1 MFRAILYTQ
10 WKWARL
16 ALLPVA
22 VLGFLLPVLSV
33 QDLRAVQEGLSP
45 ARFLEGHAQM
55 GALYPMLGAL
65 LALLLATSA
74 WAADHAGRH
83 VYALTLPI
91 ERGRLVLL
99 RLGAGLVLLAIP
111 FLTLWVGCL
120 VAAVSAPI
128 PVGLAAYPHL
138 LALRFLLASIVAF
151 AMFFAIAAGTARSAG
166 WVLALLAAWALAQ
179 VLLSSAGS
187 QVDLLT
193 PVLDRVFTWPGPL
206 DVFTG
211 RWVLIDV

>member
-16 ALLPVA
+16 VLLPVA
-22 VLGFLLPVLSV
+22 VLSFLLPVLSV
-33 QDLRAVQEGLSP
+33 QDLGAVQDGLSP
-45 ARFLEGHAQM
+45 AQFLEGHVQM
-55 GALYPMLGAL
+55 GMLYPMLGAL
-65 LALLLATSA
+65 IALLLATSA

-91 ERGRLVLL
+91 ERGRLVLF
-99 RLGAGLVLLAIP
+99 RLGAGLALLAIP
-111 FLTLWVGCL
+111 CVALWVGGL
-120 VAAVSAPI
+120 VAALSAPL
-128 PVGLAAYPHL
+128 PPGLTAYPHL
-138 LALRFLLASIVAF
+138 LALRFLLASLVAF
-151 AMFFAIAAGTARSAG
+151 ALFFAVAAGTARSAG
-166 WVLALLAAWALAQ
+166 WVLALLAAGALTQ
-179 VLLSSAGS
+179 LLLSSAGS
-187 QVDLLT
+187 KVDLLT